1 MKLLWFTGSLLLIFL
16 LLGFGA
22 GDCGFAELFR
32 LFSGQEI
39 PETARIV
46 LLEIRLPRLLAGFLT
61 GGMLAASGAAAQN
74 LFRNDLASPHV
85 LGVIYAAALGAVC
98 GLLFSIPSV
107 IFAFLFAVAALLLIF
122 LPGKRFSW
130 DSAALLLAGIAV
142 NAFASSLT
150 SGVLYLADEKLSSIV
165 FWMLGGLWR
174 AGWNEVLLL
183 AVTFFIGIGILKYYS
198 REMDMLLLGDR
209 SAALSG
215 VPMKKVKPMILLAIS
230 LMTASCV
237 SCCGVIGFIGLAV
250 PHIVRQFSGAKFSS
264 VLSAGIFAGGIILL
278 LADLLA
284 RTLYIPHEIPVGIL
298 TSAAGGPFFFIL
310 LLHRRKAYV

>member
-1 MKLLWFTGSLLLIFL
+1 MKIIWFISSVLLILLLWGI
-16 LLGFGA
+16 GA
-22 GDCGFAELFR
+22 GECGFPELFR
-32 LFSGQEI
+32 LLSGQEI
-39 PETARIV
+39 PESAKIV
-46 LLEIRLPRLLAGFLT
+46 LLEIRLPRLLAGFLS

-98 GLLFSIPSV
+98 GLFFPVPSV

-122 LPGKRFSW
+122 LPGRCFSW
-130 DSAALLLAGIAV
+130 NSAALLLAGIAV

-150 SGVLYLADEKLSSIV
+150 SGVLYLADEKLSSVV

-174 AGWNEVLLL
+174 AGWSEVVLL
-183 AVTFFIGIGILKYYS
+183 AITFFIGIGILKYCS

-215 VPMKKVKPMILLAIS
+215 VTLKKVKPLVLLAIA
-230 LMTASCV
+230 LMTAGCV

-250 PHIVRQFSGAKFSS
+250 PHIVRHFSGTRFAV
-264 VLSAGIFAGGIILL
+264 VLPSAIFAGGIILV

-310 LLHRRKAYV
+310 LLHRRNVHD